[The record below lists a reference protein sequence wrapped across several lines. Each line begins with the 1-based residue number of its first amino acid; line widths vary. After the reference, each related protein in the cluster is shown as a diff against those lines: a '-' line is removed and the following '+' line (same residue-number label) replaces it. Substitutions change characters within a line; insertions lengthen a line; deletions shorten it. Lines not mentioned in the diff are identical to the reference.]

1 MQYSV
6 AVVATM
12 SAGKSTLLNALMV
25 EDLLPTNI
33 MACTSTVFA
42 IIDDDKAEKFM
53 GRHISG
59 CQISQWEDIDR
70 EKLIEW
76 NEEHYDRI
84 ELKGNMPV
92 LMTEDQQV
100 QVTFLDTPGPNNST
114 NIQHSQITTNLIEN
128 HDYSCVVCVLNAR
141 ALSTNNEAELLA
153 ELKVQL
159 DERKNFNIF
168 FALNQIDELDIEQ
181 QEYPYETIKE
191 LKDFLVK
198 LGFNS
203 PVVIPTSAKL
213 SMNIR
218 NIHTLQKALNSG
230 DIIAIRAALIA
241 IVDKDKNTSKAQATM
256 FAEAVSAEL
265 ATKNIQL
272 FVEDN
277 GRFKLPPEQEWT
289 TETWHNI
296 KAAMQTN
303 FSKEKFILA
312 DQVRQKIFSTKPVG
326 NIVSA
331 PTRSTMPSSTKNNP
345 SEGDSFTSRYS
356 ITAPLKAAIANKD
369 VIAIRS
375 ALIALADKDYDAS
388 TPIARL
394 VSLEVA
400 DYLKQYN
407 IELFVADNGRLTLPP
422 PAEWTKETWHGVK
435 AAMQINFSK
444 EKFILAE
451 EIIKSLKDK
460 TKTVLPA
467 RESNEK
473 MEDVSNAVSDDDI
486 YEDIITPQNPVG
498 SNYRQPYT
506 SRPTTGNGQRPHT
519 HTGRPRP
526 RPYRSNPHSSI
537 LITGGVLIIGGIVV
551 GAIVAGVIG
560 AVIGGGAGVAFSAKM
575 LNDRK

>member
-1 MQYSV
+1 MDKKNCMQYSV

-191 LKDFLVK
+191 LKNFLVK

-218 NIHTLQKALNSG
+218 NIHRTSTLLSEEDVCRLLPFTKKYKTGIPAYRCTLSRNKQNAIVNTIQLLWTQRKYYRQCLH
-230 DIIAIRAALIA
+230 DDKTFLRPWLAIRGMGKRPLRQILIGDTFFTTDFLGKIDLLCGTA
-241 IVDKDKNTSKAQATM
+241 FLEKTIELDMLKKLNQSPSTYSLRKKIRMERKLKNTK
-256 FAEAVSAEL
+256 
-265 ATKNIQL
+265 
-272 FVEDN
+272 
-277 GRFKLPPEQEWT
+277 
-289 TETWHNI
+289 
-296 KAAMQTN
+296 
-303 FSKEKFILA
+303 
-312 DQVRQKIFSTKPVG
+312 
-326 NIVSA
+326 
-331 PTRSTMPSSTKNNP
+331 KNNKK
-345 SEGDSFTSRYS
+345 RNQ
-356 ITAPLKAAIANKD
+356 K
-369 VIAIRS
+369 
-375 ALIALADKDYDAS
+375 
-388 TPIARL
+388 
-394 VSLEVA
+394 
-400 DYLKQYN
+400 
-407 IELFVADNGRLTLPP
+407 
-422 PAEWTKETWHGVK
+422 
-435 AAMQINFSK
+435 
-444 EKFILAE
+444 
-451 EIIKSLKDK
+451 
-460 TKTVLPA
+460 
-467 RESNEK
+467 
-473 MEDVSNAVSDDDI
+473 NA
-486 YEDIITPQNPVG
+486 
-498 SNYRQPYT
+498 
-506 SRPTTGNGQRPHT
+506 
-519 HTGRPRP
+519 
-526 RPYRSNPHSSI
+526 
-537 LITGGVLIIGGIVV
+537 
-551 GAIVAGVIG
+551 
-560 AVIGGGAGVAFSAKM
+560 
-575 LNDRK
+575 

>member
-1 MQYSV
+1 MDKKNCMQYSV

-53 GRHISG
+53 ARHISG
-59 CQISQWEDIDR
+59 CQVSPWEDIDR

-191 LKDFLVK
+191 LKNFLVK

-218 NIHTLQKALNSG
+218 NIHRTSTLLSEEDVCRLLPFTKKYKTGIPAYRCTLSRNKQNAIVNTIQLLWTQRKYYRQCLH
-230 DIIAIRAALIA
+230 DDKTFLRPWLAIRGMGKRPLRQILIGDTFFTTDFLGKIDLLCGTA
-241 IVDKDKNTSKAQATM
+241 FLEKTIELDMLKKLNQSPSTYSLRKKIRMERKLKNTK
-256 FAEAVSAEL
+256 
-265 ATKNIQL
+265 
-272 FVEDN
+272 
-277 GRFKLPPEQEWT
+277 
-289 TETWHNI
+289 
-296 KAAMQTN
+296 
-303 FSKEKFILA
+303 
-312 DQVRQKIFSTKPVG
+312 
-326 NIVSA
+326 
-331 PTRSTMPSSTKNNP
+331 KNNKK
-345 SEGDSFTSRYS
+345 RNQ
-356 ITAPLKAAIANKD
+356 K
-369 VIAIRS
+369 
-375 ALIALADKDYDAS
+375 
-388 TPIARL
+388 
-394 VSLEVA
+394 
-400 DYLKQYN
+400 
-407 IELFVADNGRLTLPP
+407 
-422 PAEWTKETWHGVK
+422 
-435 AAMQINFSK
+435 
-444 EKFILAE
+444 
-451 EIIKSLKDK
+451 
-460 TKTVLPA
+460 
-467 RESNEK
+467 
-473 MEDVSNAVSDDDI
+473 NA
-486 YEDIITPQNPVG
+486 
-498 SNYRQPYT
+498 
-506 SRPTTGNGQRPHT
+506 
-519 HTGRPRP
+519 
-526 RPYRSNPHSSI
+526 
-537 LITGGVLIIGGIVV
+537 
-551 GAIVAGVIG
+551 
-560 AVIGGGAGVAFSAKM
+560 
-575 LNDRK
+575 

>member
-1 MQYSV
+1 
-6 AVVATM
+6 
-12 SAGKSTLLNALMV
+12 MV
-25 EDLLPTNI
+25 
-33 MACTSTVFA
+33 
-42 IIDDDKAEKFM
+42 
-53 GRHISG
+53 
-59 CQISQWEDIDR
+59 
-70 EKLIEW
+70 
-76 NEEHYDRI
+76 
-84 ELKGNMPV
+84 
-92 LMTEDQQV
+92 
-100 QVTFLDTPGPNNST
+100 
-114 NIQHSQITTNLIEN
+114 
-128 HDYSCVVCVLNAR
+128 
-141 ALSTNNEAELLA
+141 
-153 ELKVQL
+153 
-159 DERKNFNIF
+159 
-168 FALNQIDELDIEQ
+168 
-181 QEYPYETIKE
+181 YPE
-191 LKDFLVK
+191 
-198 LGFNS
+198 
-203 PVVIPTSAKL
+203 
-213 SMNIR
+213 
-218 NIHTLQKALNSG
+218 TLQKALNSG

-241 IVDKDKNTSKAQATM
+241 IVDKDKNAKKAQATI
-256 FAEAVSAEL
+256 FADAVSTEL
-265 ATKNIQL
+265 STKNIQL
-272 FVEDN
+272 FVKDN

-289 TETWHNI
+289 IETWHNV

-303 FSKEKFILA
+303 FSREKFILA
-312 DQVRQKIFSTKPVG
+312 DQLRQKFFSTNSID
-326 NIVSA
+326 NIVAESSC
-331 PTRSTMPSSTKNNP
+331 TVKPSSTINDF
-345 SEGDSFTSRYS
+345 SVGDGFTSRYS
-356 ITAPLKAAIANKD
+356 ITAPLKTAIAKKD
-369 VIAIRS
+369 IIAIRS

-400 DYLKQYN
+400 DYLQQYN

-486 YEDIITPQNPVG
+486 YEDIITPQNPAG

-519 HTGRPRP
+519 HTSRPRP